1 MAIIERI
8 TTLDKGIIYEQMR
21 TERKGK
27 KQNTTC
33 ITLFKCRDTHH
44 FCISVYI
51 SQKKQEDHKDK
62 QQKRA
67 HKLFCKIL
75 FDRKLSVWM
84 L

>member
-1 MAIIERI
+1 MS
-8 TTLDKGIIYEQMR
+8 
-21 TERKGK
+21 KGK
-27 KQNTTC
+27 KQRTTC
-33 ITLFKCRDTHH
+33 ITLFKCRDT
-44 FCISVYI
+44 INIYI
-51 SQKKQEDHKDK
+51 TEKKQEDHKDK